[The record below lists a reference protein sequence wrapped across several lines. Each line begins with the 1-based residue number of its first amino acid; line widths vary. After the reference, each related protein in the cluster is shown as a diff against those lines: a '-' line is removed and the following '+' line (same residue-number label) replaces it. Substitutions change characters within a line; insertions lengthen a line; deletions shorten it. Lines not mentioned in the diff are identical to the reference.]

1 MIFLGENYHL
11 VEKQTD
17 LSYMTITITLSNR
30 SSVSNFILSPI
41 TNKNFERNRALKKRK
56 KGKLSIQGT
65 LLPFG
70 YCTVPGTSE
79 SSLKVQ
85 TDKKAAQILV
95 VLHRNRP
102 PGSFNFSYFFYS

>member
-11 VEKQTD
+11 VDKQTD

-41 TNKNFERNRALKKRK
+41 TNKNHERNRALKKRK
-56 KGKLSIQGT
+56 KRENGQSNVRFYLTHGS
-65 LLPFG
+65 
-70 YCTVPGTSE
+70 CTVPGTSE

-85 TDKKAAQILV
+85 TNKKSSSNTSCIT
-95 VLHRNRP
+95 
-102 PGSFNFSYFFYS
+102 